1 MEAAAAFLSLRPRS
15 MAETRAR
22 LRRLGYP
29 DTLTDVVV
37 ERLAHV
43 GYLDDLA
50 FARWWVESRDR
61 ARPRGVMALRAELL
75 RKGVPRE
82 AVDDVLADRS
92 ERSAGPTP
100 RAGTEETG
108 SADVA
113 AAHRLLARREAALS
127 READP
132 RRRRQK
138 AYALLARHGFT
149 PDVCR
154 EVAARFA
161 ATDGPVDEEAGTL
174 EGHV

>member
-15 MAETRAR
+15 TAETRTR
-22 LRRLGYP
+22 LHHLGYP
-29 DTLTDVVV
+29 DTLIDSVV

-82 AVDDVLADRS
+82 TVDEVLAERTDRS
-92 ERSAGPTP
+92 TGPAP
-100 RAGTEETG
+100 RAGSDEAA

-113 AAHRLLARREAALS
+113 AAHRLLAKKAAALD

-154 EVAARFA
+154 EVAAGAA
-161 ATDGPVDEEAGTL
+161 ATDESLDEEVDL
-174 EGHV
+174 VEGHV